1 MRTFRG
7 WIFLCIAVMAAA
19 GVACDISESP
29 VMPVAMTIGKRN
41 VPVDVLKRDLNLLR
55 IDMGIPDRD
64 VGEALEPLLD
74 RMVDR
79 YLILE
84 YGRDRGI
91 FLSDDEL
98 NGTIQE
104 IQSEYQEEDFRDMLL
119 REYMAFDE
127 WKGALRER
135 LLIRKITESVSEDA
149 GPVTFKEMKVYYDR
163 HQEEFYYPR
172 MVQFRQIV
180 TSTRGDAEKLL
191 GRLKQGEDFGELA
204 RKYSVAPESE
214 SGGEVGWIR
223 ENDLE
228 ESMGKVLFSLSP
240 DGGVSIVETPYG
252 FHILDVMSRRP
263 AGRKTLPEAMVEIE
277 RRLTYEKENSF
288 YRHWLNQLRN
298 HYPVKINRALVDEM
312 ELG

>member
-7 WIFLCIAVMAAA
+7 WVFLGIAVMAAA
-19 GVACDISESP
+19 GAACDISEGP
-29 VMPVAMTIGKRN
+29 VTPVAMTIGKRN

-55 IDMGIPDRD
+55 IDMGIPEQDAR
-64 VGEALEPLLD
+64 EALDPLLD
-74 RMVDR
+74 RLVDH

-84 YGRDRGI
+84 YGRNRGI

-104 IQSEYQEEDFRDMLL
+104 IQSEYREEDFREMLL
-119 REYMAFDE
+119 REYVAFDE

-135 LLIRKITESVSEDA
+135 LLIRKIIESISEDA
-149 GPVTFKEMKVYYDR
+149 GPVTSKEMKVYYDR
-163 HQEEFYYPR
+163 HQDEFYYPS

-180 TSTRGDAEKLL
+180 TRTRGDAEKLL
-191 GRLKQGEDFGELA
+191 VRLKQGEDFGELA

-214 SGGEVGWIR
+214 SGGEVGWIK
-223 ENDLE
+223 EDDLE
-228 ESMGKVLFSLSP
+228 KSMGKALFSLSP
-240 DGGVSIVETPYG
+240 AEGGSIVETSYG
-252 FHILDVMSRRP
+252 FHILDVISRRP
-263 AGRKTLPEAMVEIE
+263 AGKKTLPEAMAEIE
-277 RRLTYEKENSF
+277 RKLTYEKETSF

-312 ELG
+312 EFG